1 MMGNKYTLDP
11 HTIKFDDRYVIFNP
25 LHSALEYEATK
36 ESILRLGQLDPILM
50 LDGVCIDGRHRT
62 RVALELGVPVL
73 CKDIDSTLADEDII
87 LLCNKNVTSG
97 RDYDSSQK
105 AIQALNL
112 SASFK
117 ISNTQSAKLMKV
129 DRRLVSYAATIKG
142 YDRQDILDTLM
153 KDKTSRVQL
162 TNMERPS
169 RSLELLAKFVK
180 SEEEVLKVVIDDS
193 QRIRWN
199 PEAYIK
205 TELGKAWYY
214 ELINRNEKL
223 SMEVEMNLAELANYK
238 FRFAEE
244 NVDGNK

>member
-1 MMGNKYTLDP
+1 MIIVGSNYTLDP
-11 HTIKFDDRYVIFNP
+11 STIKFDDRYVIFNP
-25 LHSALEYEATK
+25 LHSTLEYEATK
-36 ESILRLGQLDPILM
+36 ENILRLGQLDPILM
-50 LDGVCIDGRHRT
+50 LNGVCVDGRHRT
-62 RVALELGVPVL
+62 RVALELGVSVL
-73 CKDIDSTLADEDII
+73 CKDIDSTLSDEDII

-112 SASFK
+112 STSFK
-117 ISNTQSAKLMKV
+117 IPNTQAAKLMKV

-142 YDRQDILDTLM
+142 YGRQDILDTLM

-180 SEEEVLKVVIDDS
+180 SEEEVLNVVVDDS

-223 SMEVEMNLAELANYK
+223 SIEVEMSLAELANYK
-238 FRFAEE
+238 FRLLEVLNE
-244 NVDGNK
+244 